1 MKYIT
6 ILLVCIAG
14 VSAQDTLV
22 SNTGLTY
29 LGKVMGFS
37 KNSVKFLVN
46 DEVGAQQVQLER
58 ISKITKN
65 GGDVL
70 YDSNIGLTPALS
82 KQEAEI
88 SYEQTQDIGF
98 AKSIS
103 NLTHYNSYLTKDGT
117 L

>member
-88 SYEQTQDIGF
+88 SYEQT
-98 AKSIS
+98 
-103 NLTHYNSYLTKDGT
+103 
-117 L
+117 